1 MMKALEKNPN
11 EFVTNGASSS
21 SRQVNANGRFID
33 AKKKGKSKRSR
44 KKVDRPKQTYVY
56 ASQRRALEELD
67 GNKNNGKMKKNNGD
81 LVVEDGEYNENIDH
95 QSSSTTNPKNKL
107 GQQQQQQQ
115 QAQFVRTLGLNP
127 TNQVADPIIGNSNED
142 VPRIIGSIRVDGLSS
157 SSFDDDDDDDTTA
170 ATDDENEGTT
180 ITATTITSNSFAYV
194 LYKPVGWSILGEKK
208 KINKNKTSAAEVAE
222 IKNDEPTASTT
233 TTDASDSISS
243 SDNDTR
249 RSKSKRV
256 KAYDEQLDD
265 FTYVEYN
272 EADVLSVLTPEERA
286 ELLKEGGLSLSDDLA
301 DIAKDVLAG
310 SEWDDGLND
319 DNDGLIKNKKMKKTG
334 KKRDQNGGVVT
345 RHETQAQASSA
356 AGGGEVP
363 RSRTKANLNN
373 PTRPSLVSWLKELK
387 SNEGTPI
394 KGGKNWVALSGAT
407 EIDDSG
413 LVLLCPRDQ
422 IHSIHVDQCEYIA
435 VVGNGKKL
443 VSRSKLLKSKSSSTT
458 GSSETYD
465 DSTVQI
471 DILSRIKRGRDTDP
485 ILSVSVNYPDGSW
498 STCSHAVLLCQNK
511 FGDGVRGDALAD
523 PLDRRASR
531 RLVHCTSMT
540 VTSLANLDD
549 DPVVVE
555 GCDVPDDIAN
565 YANRRDGTMFT
576 KGSFLG
582 RQGGLA
588 QNGLTNAYREVN
600 GATDGYPGWTVDRY
614 DQWLFVQQEEGSMS
628 ALGRGPLPSLHDG
641 YTSGVYYL
649 QTKADRSVMG
659 SEKIK
664 PTLLEGKAAPEFIPI
679 MENGITYLVN
689 MGDSYSTGIFL
700 DQRLQRAWLS
710 EVCNEDTRV
719 LNCFAH
725 TGAFSVAAATSGA
738 KTVSLDLDKKWL
750 DRIQPQMEANGIV
763 EWEGHH
769 DCIYGD
775 CKYLCNNLSYMHFI
789 QATLC

>member
-67 GNKNNGKMKKNNGD
+67 DNKNNGKMKKNNGD
-81 LVVEDGEYNENIDH
+81 LVVEDGEYDENIDH

-115 QAQFVRTLGLNP
+115 QQEQFVRTLGLNP

-157 SSFDDDDDDDTTA
+157 SSFDDDDDTTA

-180 ITATTITSNSFAYV
+180 TTATTITSNSFAYV

-208 KINKNKTSAAEVAE
+208 KINKNKTSSAAEVAE

-249 RSKSKRV
+249 RSKSERV

-286 ELLKEGGLSLSDDLA
+286 ELLKEGGLSLNDDFA

-356 AGGGEVP
+356 AGGGELP

-443 VSRSKLLKSKSSSTT
+443 VSRSKLLKSTGRTGGSGSGSSS
-458 GSSETYD
+458 SSQKYD

-471 DILSRIKRGRDTDP
+471 DILSRI
-485 ILSVSVNYPDGSW
+485 SEVSRWVMVNMF
-498 STCSHAVLLCQNK
+498 TCS
-511 FGDGVRGDALAD
+511 
-523 PLDRRASR
+523 
-531 RLVHCTSMT
+531 
-540 VTSLANLDD
+540 
-549 DPVVVE
+549 
-555 GCDVPDDIAN
+555 II
-565 YANRRDGTMFT
+565 
-576 KGSFLG
+576 
-582 RQGGLA
+582 
-588 QNGLTNAYREVN
+588 
-600 GATDGYPGWTVDRY
+600 
-614 DQWLFVQQEEGSMS
+614 MS
-628 ALGRGPLPSLHDG
+628 
-641 YTSGVYYL
+641 
-649 QTKADRSVMG
+649 K
-659 SEKIK
+659 
-664 PTLLEGKAAPEFIPI
+664 
-679 MENGITYLVN
+679 
-689 MGDSYSTGIFL
+689 
-700 DQRLQRAWLS
+700 
-710 EVCNEDTRV
+710 
-719 LNCFAH
+719 
-725 TGAFSVAAATSGA
+725 
-738 KTVSLDLDKKWL
+738 
-750 DRIQPQMEANGIV
+750 
-763 EWEGHH
+763 
-769 DCIYGD
+769 
-775 CKYLCNNLSYMHFI
+775 
-789 QATLC
+789 